1 MACRLSGF
9 LPDQL
14 RSLPRWSQGPS
25 TRTDPLALLDVNA
38 LVALGWDSHVH
49 HHVVREW
56 FSGRSDS
63 RWQTCPITESGF
75 VRVSSNPK
83 ILPHPIGV
91 ASAIQ
96 YLRELRKF
104 GDHGFLADDISVT
117 DPDFPEVHGYR
128 KVTDA
133 HLLTLARRNEVPLL
147 TFDQALA
154 GSAGADEAILL
165 AT

>member
-1 MACRLSGF
+1 M
-9 LPDQL
+9 
-14 RSLPRWSQGPS
+14 
-25 TRTDPLALLDVNA
+25 
-38 LVALGWDSHVH
+38 
-49 HHVVREW
+49 VREW

-96 YLRELRKF
+96 YVRELRKF
-104 GDHGFLADDISVT
+104 GDHGFLADDVSVT

-128 KVTDA
+128 KVTYA
-133 HLLTLARRNEVPLL
+133 HLLTIARRNGVPLL
-147 TFDQALA
+147 TFDKAF
-154 GSAGADEAILL
+154 ADEAGMDESIILL
-165 AT
+165 RS